1 MKRLSRFRNVMATA
15 RPTPSTLI
23 VVAALGACLGA
34 ELGGEEHRQQHADEN
49 DERLHRDEA
58 LDKREE
64 ARMSSEAVLRESA
77 ENGHTA

>member
-1 MKRLSRFRNVMATA
+1 MSRFRNVMTTA
-15 RPTPSTLI
+15 RPSPSTLLQLP
-23 VVAALGACLGA
+23 ALGARVGA